1 MARKLGLDHS
11 RMHSGGTHAAST
23 VALVKRDGEKNV
35 RGLRAAVG
43 DERFVGCSLKI
54 GIVQVYV
61 GKTVTCG
68 REVDQPAAFAQKRR
82 NPVDQDKVAEMIGAK
97 LRLKAIRRVAKGS
110 GHHACVGDNHVE
122 ELPLR
127 QQLIRTFTHAF
138 EAGQIKRN
146 QLETSAVQPQHL
158 F

>member
-1 MARKLGLDHS
+1 
-11 RMHSGGTHAAST
+11 MHSGGTHAAST
-23 VALVKRDGEKNV
+23 VAPVKRDGEKNV

-43 DERFVGCSLKI
+43 DERFVGRSLKI

-110 GHHACVGDNHVE
+110 GHHARVGDNHVE